1 MKDNRYEE
9 GDNIPKGKL
18 AGDII
23 SITAWREAEGIEEP
37 AVREPKV
44 KLRSRVQLEEELND
58 ALKRIEVLENKD
70 N

>member
-9 GDNIPKGKL
+9 GDDIPEGKMV
-18 AGDII
+18 GDII

-37 AVREPKV
+37 VREPKV

-58 ALKRIEVLENKD
+58 ALERIEVLENKD